1 MTAFPSEFMSFDFEI
16 GEHFLE
22 KTFAD
27 LLLAV
32 FHSGFVAAYVV
43 YSM

>member
-1 MTAFPSEFMSFDFEI
+1 MSFDFEI

-32 FHSGFVAAYVV
+32 FHSGFAAAYIER
-43 YSM
+43 SM